1 MPFFGCGHAYLTCIN
16 EIYNEDIFDQYDKN
30 KRKTVGK
37 GPSKTYS
44 NLYNVDIFDQYD
56 KTRRKTV
63 GKGTS
68 KTQ

>member
-1 MPFFGCGHAYLTCIN
+1 MLTNNIKMPFFGCGHAYLTCIN

-37 GPSKTYS
+37 G
-44 NLYNVDIFDQYD
+44 
-56 KTRRKTV
+56 
-63 GKGTS
+63 TS